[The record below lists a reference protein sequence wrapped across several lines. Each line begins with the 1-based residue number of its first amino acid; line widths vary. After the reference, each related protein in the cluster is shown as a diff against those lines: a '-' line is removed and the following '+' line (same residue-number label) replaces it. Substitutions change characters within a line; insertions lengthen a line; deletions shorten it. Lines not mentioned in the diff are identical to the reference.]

1 MIGKADRRL
10 SGGRRLSQHMEELRQ
25 LGQVVQHK
33 MGAGSAE
40 GLLRPAAGGPARL
53 RGEGLVLHLAQAQD
67 GAALDYPHRPHPGAD
82 PLLDVGDGV
91 PHLHGVLHTGDLQR
105 LQVFKDHVGIAY
117 TLMRVAVLM
126 IRRDPVGAVE
136 EVIRNGVLL
145 GVLHIF
151 WDRRS
156 KIAVVIKAVF
166 MLGFTYDILQFFAIS
181 LEDLRKGVLWS
192 PILSAAVFAAA
203 AAAILRLIR
212 WQNARI
218 DRTNE
223 EIRRRNQQIDQQTDA
238 QNRQIILRNQEL
250 TRQYNQLDLQLKRL
264 RGQLSQL
271 TSGGWYPKNQ
281 GTDGYFYSVQGI
293 QDLIDALE
301 GPRANSMQEALD
313 YIGTR
318 DYRAQ
323 SLAYQEAILRSNSQ
337 IAINQQELARNQRFA
352 NLLTCGQILL
362 QVQQNAA
369 IHRMEQQQRDFYRT
383 RQR

>member
-1 MIGKADRRL
+1 MVPNPQRSSLCRGGGRHSAADPLAERPHRPDQRGDPAAQPADRPADRRT
-10 SGGRRLSQHMEELRQ
+10 
-25 LGQVVQHK
+25 K
-33 MGAGSAE
+33 
-40 GLLRPAAGGPARL
+40 PA
-53 RGEGLVLHLAQAQD
+53 D
-67 GAALDYPHRPHPGAD
+67 
-82 PLLDVGDGV
+82 
-91 PHLHGVLHTGDLQR
+91 
-105 LQVFKDHVGIAY
+105 
-117 TLMRVAVLM
+117 
-126 IRRDPVGAVE
+126 
-136 EVIRNGVLL
+136 
-145 GVLHIF
+145 
-151 WDRRS
+151 
-156 KIAVVIKAVF
+156 
-166 MLGFTYDILQFFAIS
+166 
-181 LEDLRKGVLWS
+181 
-192 PILSAAVFAAA
+192 
-203 AAAILRLIR
+203 
-212 WQNARI
+212 
-218 DRTNE
+218 
-223 EIRRRNQQIDQQTDA
+223 
-238 QNRQIILRNQEL
+238 L

>member
-1 MIGKADRRL
+1 MGKETLSYEDTMDRL
-10 SGGRRLSQHMEELRQ
+10 Y
-25 LGQVVQHK
+25 QVR
-33 MGAGSAE
+33 E
-40 GLLRPAAGGPARL
+40 TAAGIAQVLDQQTQVAAQFRTCISEQERERQKGMEQAHADAGIL
-53 RGEGLVLHLAQAQD
+53 NKWKYLFYVLV
-67 GAALDYPHRPHPGAD
+67 
-82 PLLDVGDGV
+82 
-91 PHLHGVLHTGDLQR
+91 
-105 LQVFKDHVGIAY
+105 IAY

>member
-1 MIGKADRRL
+1 MEIGVY
-10 SGGRRLSQHMEELRQ
+10 
-25 LGQVVQHK
+25 VVY
-33 MGAGSAE
+33 
-40 GLLRPAAGGPARL
+40 
-53 RGEGLVLHLAQAQD
+53 V
-67 GAALDYPHRPHPGAD
+67 
-82 PLLDVGDGV
+82 
-91 PHLHGVLHTGDLQR
+91 
-105 LQVFKDHVGIAY
+105 
-117 TLMRVAVLM
+117 
-126 IRRDPVGAVE
+126 
-136 EVIRNGVLL
+136 
-145 GVLHIF
+145 
-151 WDRRS
+151 
-156 KIAVVIKAVF
+156 
-166 MLGFTYDILQFFAIS
+166 
-181 LEDLRKGVLWS
+181 
-192 PILSAAVFAAA
+192 
-203 AAAILRLIR
+203 
-212 WQNARI
+212 
-218 DRTNE
+218 
-223 EIRRRNQQIDQQTDA
+223 QTDA

-293 QDLIDALE
+293 QDLIDVLE

-369 IHRMEQQQRDFYRT
+369 IHRMEQ
-383 RQR
+383 RQRYFYE

>member
-1 MIGKADRRL
+1 
-10 SGGRRLSQHMEELRQ
+10 
-25 LGQVVQHK
+25 
-33 MGAGSAE
+33 
-40 GLLRPAAGGPARL
+40 
-53 RGEGLVLHLAQAQD
+53 
-67 GAALDYPHRPHPGAD
+67 
-82 PLLDVGDGV
+82 
-91 PHLHGVLHTGDLQR
+91 
-105 LQVFKDHVGIAY
+105 
-117 TLMRVAVLM
+117 MRVAVLM

-166 MLGFTYDILQFFAIS
+166 MLGFTYDIFQFFAIS

-238 QNRQIILRNQEL
+238 QNRQIILQNQEL